1 MATQHLSPVPSAPA
15 VSHAYPMA
23 KPGYGKRN
31 APDQR
36 PPAHEDFA
44 LLPARERY
52 VAGFIDRLP
61 QGAAM
66 SVKQLA
72 KHLPLYGQQAIGT
85 SLNSLSVAGHLR
97 RVRSRL
103 TTGTSTSTGTGT
115 GTGTGAGTA
124 KGKGGEVRWTFRT
137 FWSRTARDNEW
148 WNAYLATAHATQT
161 IAPADIAAPTPPWT
175 PPTGGL
181 TPCTTADERQRP
193 STPTQ
198 AQAAPPTPEAATAVP
213 QQRTPTPA
221 SAPHG
226 PPHRDQPRTTEDVA
240 DAAAA
245 PDPERAPTAPAAAPV
260 QASPTAGEIP
270 ATFQATPEPSFSD
283 AYLALARLGR
293 NDHRLA
299 LSAADC
305 TTLEPLATAWLA
317 RGVTVDYLTTA
328 LTAGLPAHID
338 SPAGLLHRRL
348 TDKIPPHIPRATE
361 DRSPGTKEPT
371 HEALLVECTNCRRP
385 GPPQALPDGLCHP
398 CHHAHTHGGEPTA
411 PTPDEVASVKAHVA
425 NLRNLLKP
433 A

>member
-1 MATQHLSPVPSAPA
+1 MATQHLSPVPPAP
-15 VSHAYPMA
+15 VISHAYPMA

-36 PPAHEDFA
+36 PPAREDFA
-44 LLPARERY
+44 LLPPRERY

-103 TTGTSTSTGTGT
+103 TTGTDTGA
-115 GTGTGAGTA
+115 GTGAGA
-124 KGKGGEVRWTFRT
+124 GRGKGGEVRWTFRT

-148 WNAYLATAHATQT
+148 WNTYLATAHATQT
-161 IAPADIAAPTPPWT
+161 LTPADVAAPTPPWT
-175 PPTGGL
+175 PPTGAS

-198 AQAAPPTPEAATAVP
+198 AQAAQPTPEAATAVP
-213 QQRTPTPA
+213 QQRTPAPT

-226 PPHRDQPRTTEDVA
+226 PPHRDQTRTTEDVA

-245 PDPERAPTAPAAAPV
+245 PDPERAPTAPTAAPA
-260 QASPTAGEIP
+260 QAPPTAGETP
-270 ATFQATPEPSFSD
+270 ATFQATPEPGPSK

-338 SPAGLLHRRL
+338 SPAGLLH
-348 TDKIPPHIPRATE
+348 
-361 DRSPGTKEPT
+361 
-371 HEALLVECTNCRRP
+371 
-385 GPPQALPDGLCHP
+385 
-398 CHHAHTHGGEPTA
+398 
-411 PTPDEVASVKAHVA
+411 
-425 NLRNLLKP
+425 
-433 A
+433 

>member
-1 MATQHLSPVPSAPA
+1 MATQHLSPVPSAP
-15 VSHAYPMA
+15 VISHAYPMA

-36 PPAHEDFA
+36 PPAREDFA

-103 TTGTSTSTGTGT
+103 TTGTSRC
-115 GTGTGAGTA
+115 
-124 KGKGGEVRWTFRT
+124 KGGEVRWISRT

-148 WNAYLATAHATQT
+148 WNTYLATEHCIQAVT
-161 IAPADIAAPTPPWT
+161 PADV
-175 PPTGGL
+175 
-181 TPCTTADERQRP
+181 
-193 STPTQ
+193 
-198 AQAAPPTPEAATAVP
+198 AAPPLPRTPPPASPTPWDTAEEPQQPPAPPQAPPLEAVAAVPHQRPPLPAATGTP
-213 QQRTPTPA
+213 GPDHTEQQPPAGDMTRATPTP
-221 SAPHG
+221 SADRPEA
-226 PPHRDQPRTTEDVA
+226 DQTAPRTTPP
-240 DAAAA
+240 A
-245 PDPERAPTAPAAAPV
+245 P
-260 QASPTAGEIP
+260 GEVP
-270 ATFQATPEPSFSD
+270 ATLRATAEPGPSE

-305 TTLEPLATAWLA
+305 ATLEPLASAWLA
-317 RGVTVDYLTTA
+317 RGVNVDYLTTA
-328 LTAGLPAHID
+328 LTAGLPTHID

-348 TDKIPPHIPRATE
+348 TDKIPPHIPTTTE
-361 DRSPGTKEPT
+361 DRSPDTKEPT

-385 GPPQALPDGLCHP
+385 GPPQALPDGLCRP
-398 CHHAHTHGGEPTA
+398 CHHAHTHDGESTT
-411 PTPDEVASVKAHVA
+411 PTPDEIAAVKAHIT

-433 A
+433 V

>member
-1 MATQHLSPVPSAPA
+1 MATQHLSPVPPAP
-15 VSHAYPMA
+15 VISHAYPMA
-23 KPGYGKRN
+23 KPGYGKRD

-36 PPAHEDFA
+36 PPAREDFA

-103 TTGTSTSTGTGT
+103 TTGTGRGK
-115 GTGTGAGTA
+115 GAGA
-124 KGKGGEVRWTFRT
+124 GAGKGKGGEVRWIFRT

-148 WNAYLATAHATQT
+148 WNAYLATEHCIQAITPADVA
-161 IAPADIAAPTPPWT
+161 APAPPWT
-175 PPTGGL
+175 PSTGAL
-181 TPCTTADERQRP
+181 TPCTTADEPRQP

-198 AQAAPPTPEAATAVP
+198 AHASQPTPEAATAVP

-226 PPHRDQPRTTEDVA
+226 PPHRDQPRTTEDMA
-240 DAAAA
+240 DTAAA
-245 PDPERAPTAPAAAPV
+245 PAPERPPTAPTAAPA
-260 QASPTAGEIP
+260 TAGKTP
-270 ATFQATPEPSFSD
+270 ATFQATPEPALSD
-283 AYLALARLGR
+283 AYLALAHLGR

-305 TTLEPLATAWLA
+305 TTLEPLASAWLA
-317 RGVTVDYLTTA
+317 RGVSVDYLTTA
-328 LTAGLPAHID
+328 LTAGLPARID

-348 TDKIPPHIPRATE
+348 TDKIPPHIPRTAE
-361 DRSPGTKEPT
+361 SRSPDTKEPT

-385 GPPQALPDGLCHP
+385 GPPQALPDGLCRP
-398 CHHAHTHGGEPTA
+398 CHHAHTTGSNDTTA
-411 PTPDEVASVKAHVA
+411 PTPDEIATVKAHIT